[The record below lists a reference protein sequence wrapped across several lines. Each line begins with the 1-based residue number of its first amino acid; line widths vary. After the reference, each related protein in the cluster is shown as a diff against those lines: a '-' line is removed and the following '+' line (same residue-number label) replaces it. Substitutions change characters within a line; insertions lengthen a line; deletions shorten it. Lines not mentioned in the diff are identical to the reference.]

1 MELEEIVPE
10 YHSKNVFVKNLFLK
24 RLKIALRL
32 AEPEL
37 ESKDDLK
44 IIDLGCGQGI
54 FLKLLEEKFKN
65 IKTFGVDI
73 EPCVLEAKK
82 FLKAKIK
89 IADIRNSGFPNDFFD
104 IVFCLDVLEHF
115 KNLEEPIR
123 EIKRIVEPDGV
134 LIVSLPTENLF
145 YKLGRLLTKRT
156 MSSQKGPCSSP
167 HFHKAKTIEQFL
179 RSNGFKV
186 VGKKLLPPIPFF
198 TLFNII
204 SFKKK

>member
-1 MELEEIVPE
+1 MKLKEIVPH
-10 YHSKNVFVKNLFLK
+10 YYSKNILVRVFFWK
-24 RLKIALRL
+24 RLYL
-32 AEPEL
+32 AIQL
-37 ESKDDLK
+37 AQRKLNLDDNLK
-44 IIDLGCGQGI
+44 VIDLGCGQGI
-54 FLKLLEEKFKN
+54 FLGLLEKEFKN

-89 IADIRNSGFPNDFFD
+89 IADIRNSGFPKHFFD

-123 EIKRIVEPDGV
+123 EIKRILKPNGLLV
-134 LIVSLPTENLF
+134 VSLPTENLF
-145 YKLGRLLTKRT
+145 YKLGRFVARGVTTTK
-156 MSSQKGPCSSP
+156 KGPHGP

-179 RSNGFKV
+179 LSNGFKV
-186 VGKKLLPPIPFF
+186 VEKKLLPPIPFF
-198 TLFNII
+198 ILTDII